1 MSHLSEHD
9 RWPATSLMGMLGGA
23 EQHALLAKG
32 VRRGFPAGE
41 TLVSEGDRRDE
52 VYLLVS
58 GFVKIFG
65 NTYDGRQ
72 VLLSIRTTGDLIGEL
87 AALDGEPRS
96 ATVTAATKT
105 ETRMFGSETFRSFL
119 DGHPSTAQAVQR
131 YVNRK
136 LRLATRHR
144 IDVGGA
150 SVLVRL
156 ARVLDRLAVSHG
168 RRTEAGIR
176 IEVPLSQVELAALVG
191 AAEPSVH
198 RALSE
203 LRQRGILVTGYRHIV
218 VADPP
223 GLVEAAQEAPDS
235 IA

>member
-1 MSHLSEHD
+1 
-9 RWPATSLMGMLGGA
+9 MGMLGGA
-23 EQHALLAKG
+23 DQNALLSKG
-32 VRRGFPAGE
+32 VIRRFPAGE
-41 TLVSEGDRRDE
+41 TLIHEGDRRDE

-105 ETRMFGSETFRSFL
+105 ETRMFASDTFRAFL
-119 DGHPSTAQAVQR
+119 DAHQTTAQAVQR
-131 YVNRK
+131 YVTRK

-156 ARVLDRLAVSHG
+156 ARVLDRLAASHG
-168 RRTEAGIR
+168 RRTEGGIR

-203 LRQRGILVTGYRHIV
+203 LRQRGIVVTGYRHIMIV
-218 VADPP
+218 DSA
-223 GLVEAAQEAPDS
+223 GLTDAAQEAPES
-235 IA
+235 IG